1 MWELLCF
8 GSRALHENFS
18 HVNSSFFVCMSCG
31 DLYAYMG
38 ITSAV
43 FRCEYA
49 PCSGVSPSKHQ
60 TQSQDKRRRWSTQK
74 LQANKQ
80 YQPVWMSGTNI
91 NQFECLAPVSSSMMA
106 RLITTCT
113 CTIIHGK
120 KILNH
125 YNKSSMT
132 GNSCCKRLVVFWSCR
147 SADVVACADCPRPT
161 CRATG
166 CKICEKPR
174 LFHWKVGMAALRKGG
189 WDRNRKMCFK
199 LCLIFSSFK
208 WFMGL
213 NLRNLAKCP
222 QFPLQNHVSSI
233 FWTS

>member
-1 MWELLCF
+1 
-8 GSRALHENFS
+8 
-18 HVNSSFFVCMSCG
+18 
-31 DLYAYMG
+31 
-38 ITSAV
+38 
-43 FRCEYA
+43 
-49 PCSGVSPSKHQ
+49 
-60 TQSQDKRRRWSTQK
+60 
-74 LQANKQ
+74 
-80 YQPVWMSGTNI
+80 MSGTNI
-91 NQFECLAPVSSSMMA
+91 NQFECLVPVSSSMMA

-120 KILNH
+120 QILNH

-189 WDRNRKMCFK
+189 WDHNRKMCFK
-199 LCLIFSSFK
+199 LCFIFSSFK
-208 WFMGL
+208 WL
-213 NLRNLAKCP
+213 WDWILEILPSARNSLYKTMCLLYFGP
-222 QFPLQNHVSSI
+222 PNHGDTC
-233 FWTS
+233 F